1 MINIKK
7 RTELIFRTLKY
18 EKYANKI
25 CQKLTEFQNEF
36 KAEYD
41 LDNYA
46 NWFYNQASET
56 LKLYSD
62 NKEIYF
68 KYIPVGTFSQK
79 TNTWMWAWA
88 NEHSVEPKKF
98 KTLKVKAY
106 GEKKKYKNLTN
117 AHFDGDKY
125 TGWELTS
132 IAFDILGGIGA
143 YRVISDHLEI
153 YFLLTDQISK
163 EEVEKIDNELINCGI
178 HGKLRK
184 AFICQHLNTK
194 IKTGFEEAFE
204 TFRGMELD
212 EEDDFQAWCSEC
224 EKERLRTNGWNDE
237 SMEFSKIKLVCEK
250 CYFEIK
256 EFNLGE

>member
-1 MINIKK
+1 M
-7 RTELIFRTLKY
+7 IFRPLKY
-18 EKYANKI
+18 EKYADKI

-36 KAEYD
+36 RTEFD
-41 LDNYA
+41 IDNYE
-46 NWFYNQASET
+46 NWFYNQSSET
-56 LKLYSD
+56 LRLYSD
-62 NKEIYF
+62 DKEIYF

-88 NEHSVEPKKF
+88 NEHSVEPRKF
-98 KTLKVKAY
+98 KTLKVKEF
-106 GEKKKYKNLTN
+106 GEKKKYENLTN

-132 IAFDILGGIGA
+132 IAFDIIGGIGT

-153 YFLLTDQISK
+153 YFLLTKKISK
-163 EEVEKIDNELINCGI
+163 EEIDKIESELIDCGI

-194 IKTGFEEAFE
+194 TKTGFEEAFE
-204 TFRGMELD
+204 TRRGMELD

-224 EKERLRTNGWNDE
+224 EKERLKTDGWNDE
-237 SMEFSKIKLVCEK
+237 SMEFAKIKLVCEK

-256 EFNLGE
+256 EFNSNE